1 MLDILNYRAA
11 QAPAVVEPSQNSDWV
26 ISSAASSRCA
36 GLAVGGE
43 ATVQ

>member
-26 ISSAASSRCA
+26 SSPAAGRRCV